1 METGPQAAAHVAR
14 RSPRRPRSGP
24 VSMRLKAMFT
34 IELEATD
41 FVEAA
46 GHQRVLEEKLA
57 ALRETFPGSQLK
69 IVNAR
74 SRLREVKGRRTLNRN
89 VTGRLSAYA
98 D

>member
-1 METGPQAAAHVAR
+1 
-14 RSPRRPRSGP
+14 
-24 VSMRLKAMFT
+24 MRLKALFT

-46 GHQRVLEEKLA
+46 GHQRVLEEKLRG
-57 ALRETFPGSQLK
+57 LRETFPGSQLK

-74 SRLREVKGRRTLNRN
+74 TSRRGEAKPRRGVNPNL
-89 VTGRLSAYA
+89 TGRLSVYT

>member
-1 METGPQAAAHVAR
+1 MT
-14 RSPRRPRSGP
+14 
-24 VSMRLKAMFT
+24 MRLKAMFT

-57 ALRETFPGSQLK
+57 ALRETFPGSQLR

-74 SRLREVKGRRTLNRN
+74 AGRRTAPSSRRALNAN
-89 VTGRLSAYA
+89 VTGRLNVYS

>member
-1 METGPQAAAHVAR
+1 MT
-14 RSPRRPRSGP
+14 
-24 VSMRLKAMFT
+24 MRLKAMFT

-46 GHQRVLEEKLA
+46 GHQRALEEKLVS
-57 ALRETFPGSQLK
+57 LRETFPGSQLK

-74 SRLREVKGRRTLNRN
+74 AGRRAEAKPRRTPNRN
-89 VTGRLSAYA
+89 LTGRLNVYT